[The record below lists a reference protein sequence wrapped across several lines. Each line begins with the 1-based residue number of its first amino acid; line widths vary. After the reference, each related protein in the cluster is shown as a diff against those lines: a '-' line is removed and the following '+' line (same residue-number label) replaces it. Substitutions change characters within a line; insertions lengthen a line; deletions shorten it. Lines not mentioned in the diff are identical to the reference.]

1 MIIKTKRESLNK
13 MKELGLNYFD
23 EEIFSLKD
31 LEGIE
36 NFFKRTDAK
45 EYCVRDPE
53 RASGKFFFVKNF
65 EECKPLLKNYKDSV
79 IICVSC
85 NEYNDDVVLVGDIKV
100 KREYGN
106 DTVDITAR
114 TDPQATHRN
123 IYENPQYNMHTSIE
137 DDRLWNIPGFSKVMA
152 YITEHELY
160 NLVVEFTLYDCP
172 VGVKKE
178 KIAIFELRSEY

>member
-13 MKELGLNYFD
+13 MKELKLNYFD
-23 EEIFSLKD
+23 EDIFTIKD
-31 LEGIE
+31 IKGIE
-36 NFFKRTDAK
+36 EFFKRTNAA
-45 EYCVRDPE
+45 EYCMRDPE
-53 RASGKFFFVKNF
+53 HAAGNFYFVKNF
-65 EECKPLLKNYKDSV
+65 EECKKMLKNYKDSV

-85 NEYNDDVVLVGDIKV
+85 NEYNEDVVLVGDIKV
-100 KREYGN
+100 KREYGC

-114 TDPQATHRN
+114 SDAQATHRN
-123 IYENPQYNMHTSIE
+123 IYENPEYNMHTNLE
-137 DDRLWNIPGFSKVMA
+137 DDRLWKIPGFSKVMA

-172 VGVKKE
+172 VGVNKE